1 MPAVTLD
8 RIRNLGIIAH
18 IDAGKTTTSERIL
31 FYTGR
36 EHKLGNVDEGTTTTD
51 WYFEERERGISIFSA
66 ATTCYWRGHRINLID
81 TPGHV
86 DFTAE
91 VERSLRVL
99 DGAIGVFCGVGGVEP
114 QSETVWRQADRY
126 SVPRLA
132 FVNKLD
138 RVGSNFAKVV
148 EQIRTK
154 LKANAVAVTWPIGEE
169 AEFRGVIDLIE
180 RKAMYFSEED
190 DGATVT
196 VEEIPPE
203 LRDEAEVA
211 RAEMVESVANITPW
225 MEEGFLSGRVFTND
239 EIRKGLRENTI
250 ARRIV
255 PVFGGTSLRNK
266 GVQPLLDGVIH
277 YLPSPLDMPPV
288 RGTHPET
295 GKPVTRKP
303 DPNDSL
309 SALVFKIFTDEF
321 SELVYVRIY
330 SGTLRSGEVV
340 WNPRLGKRERV
351 TRLNLMH
358 GQAREAVDSA
368 GPGEIVTV
376 VGLKTARTSDS
387 LCDQKYPVA
396 LEAMTFPEPVVSMA
410 IEPKNT
416 ADKDKLSETLTKMER
431 DDPTFHMRVDEE
443 TGQTIVSGMGELH
456 LDIIKN
462 RMKHM
467 YKLDANVGE
476 PRVAY
481 RETISKAADGEAE
494 FIRKVTEGKGQYGHV
509 KLRIEPDPGK
519 AGVQVTNAAPE
530 GSFPK
535 LFWPS
540 IEDGIKS
547 AALTGSV
554 AGYPMVYVKA
564 TVTGGSTHPT
574 DGHEGAYNAAAVMAF
589 QKAAQKAGGV
599 VLEPIMKFDVVTPVG
614 NVGDVIDDLNRRRA
628 DIHNVEQEDDRRKV
642 TGLTP
647 IAEMFGYANAL
658 RSLTQGRGTSSL
670 EPHDYR
676 PVPEHVAKHLFGS
689 DT

>member
-1 MPAVTLD
+1 MPPIALEK
-8 RIRNLGIIAH
+8 IRNLGIIAH

-66 ATTCYWRGHRINLID
+66 ATTCYWKGHRINLID

-99 DGAIGVFCGVGGVEP
+99 DGAVGVFCGVGGVEP

-126 SVPRLA
+126 KVPRLA

-138 RVGSNFAKVV
+138 RVGSDFAKVV
-148 EQIRTK
+148 KQIREK
-154 LKANAVAVTWPIGEE
+154 LRANAVPVTWPIGSE
-169 AEFRGVIDLIE
+169 AEFKGVIDLVE
-180 RKAMYFSEED
+180 RKALTFSEED
-190 DGATVT
+190 DGATVI
-196 VEEIPPE
+196 VGEVPAD

-211 RAEMVESVANITPW
+211 RAEMVEAVANITPW
-225 MEEGFLSGRVFTND
+225 MEEGFLSGRTFTND
-239 EIRKGLRENTI
+239 EIRKALRENTI
-250 ARRIV
+250 ARKIV

-288 RGTHPET
+288 QGTNPET
-295 GKPVTRKP
+295 GKPVTRRP
-303 DPNDSL
+303 SPEDAL

-330 SGTLRSGEVV
+330 SGTLKSGEVV

-358 GQAREAVDSA
+358 GQAREAVESA

-376 VGLKTARTSDS
+376 VGLKLARTGDTLS
-387 LCDQKYPVA
+387 DQKHPVA

-410 IEPKNT
+410 IEPKNS
-416 ADKDKLSETLTKMER
+416 ADKDKLADTLHKMER
-431 DDPTFHMRVDEE
+431 DDPTFHTKVDEE

-481 RETISKAADGEAE
+481 RETISGPGDGEAE
-494 FIRKVTEGKGQYGHV
+494 FVRKVAEGKGQYGHV
-509 KLRIEPDPGK
+509 KLHIEPDPAK
-519 AGVQVTNAAPE
+519 AGVQVVNAAPD

-535 LFWPS
+535 GFWPA
-540 IEDGIKS
+540 IEDGIRS
-547 AALTGSV
+547 EALTGSV
-554 AGYPMVYVKA
+554 AGYPMVYVKVE
-564 TVTGGSTHPT
+564 VTGGSTHPT
-574 DGHEGAYNAAAVMAF
+574 DSFEGAYVAAAGMAF
-589 QKAAQKAGGV
+589 RKAAVKAGGV
-599 VLEPIMKFDVVTPVG
+599 VLEPIMKFDVVAPVD
-614 NVGDVIDDLNRRRA
+614 NVGDVLDDLNRRRA
-628 DIHNVEQEDDRRKV
+628 EIQNVEQEDDRRKI

-658 RSLTQGRGTSSL
+658 RSQTQGRGTSSL

-676 PVPEHVAKHLFGS
+676 PVPEHVAKELFGN
-689 DT
+689 T

>member
-1 MPAVTLD
+1 MPPIPLEK
-8 RIRNLGIIAH
+8 IRNLGIIAH

-36 EHKLGNVDEGTTTTD
+36 EHKIGNVDEGTTTTD

-66 ATTCYWRGHRINLID
+66 ATTCYWKGHRINLID

-99 DGAIGVFCGVGGVEP
+99 DGAVGVFCGVGGVEP

-126 SVPRLA
+126 KVPRLA

-138 RVGSNFAKVV
+138 RIGSNFPKVV
-148 EQIRTK
+148 EQIRKK
-154 LKANAVAVTWPIGEE
+154 LKANAVAVNWPIGEE
-169 AEFRGVIDLIE
+169 AEFKGVIDLIE
-180 RKAMYFSEED
+180 RKALYFSEED
-190 DGATVT
+190 DGATVR
-196 VEEIPPE
+196 VEEIPE
-203 LRDEAEVA
+203 ALRDEAEVA
-211 RAEMVESVANITPW
+211 RSEMVEAVANITPW
-225 MEEGFLSGRVFTND
+225 MEEGFLSGRTFIND

-250 ARRIV
+250 ARKIV

-277 YLPSPLDMPPV
+277 YLPSPLEMPPV
-288 RGTHPET
+288 EGTNPET
-295 GKPVTRKP
+295 GKPALRKP
-303 DPNDSL
+303 APDEAL

-330 SGTLRSGEVV
+330 SGTLKAGEVV
-340 WNPRLGKRERV
+340 WNPRAGKRERV

-358 GQAREAVDSA
+358 GQAREAVESA

-376 VGLKTARTSDS
+376 VGLKLARTGDT
-387 LCDQKYPVA
+387 LTDQKHPVA

-410 IEPKNT
+410 IEPKNS
-416 ADKDKLSETLTKMER
+416 ADKDKLADTLGKMER
-431 DDPTFHMRVDEE
+431 DDPTFHMKVDEE

-481 RETISKAADGEAE
+481 RETISGAGDGEAE
-494 FIRKVTEGKGQYGHV
+494 FIRKVPDGKGGQYGHV
-509 KLRIEPDPGK
+509 KLSIEPDPGK
-519 AGVQVTNAAPE
+519 SGVTVTNEAPE
-530 GSFPK
+530 GTFPK
-535 LFWPS
+535 GFWPA
-540 IEDGIKS
+540 IEDAVKS
-547 AALTGSV
+547 EALTGTV
-554 AGYPMVYVKA
+554 AGYPMVYVKVR
-564 TVTGGSTHPT
+564 VTGGSTHPT
-574 DGHEGAYNAAAVMAF
+574 DSFEGAYRAAAGMAF
-589 QKAAQKAGGV
+589 RKAASKAGGV
-599 VLEPIMKFDVVTPVG
+599 VLEPIMKFDVVAPVD
-614 NVGDVIDDLNRRRA
+614 NVGDVLDDLNRRRA
-628 DIHNVEQEDDRRKV
+628 EIQNVEQEDDRRKV

-676 PVPEHVAKHLFGS
+676 PVPEHVAKNLFGS
-689 DT
+689 